1 MNIKRI
7 AEKLMRK
14 YDTNNPFKLAD
25 ELGIIVK
32 YDDLGN
38 TWGYFITYKRIKIIH
53 INKNIEEWLQR
64 YTCAHEL
71 GHSILHKGVPTPF
84 LKKHTLF
91 SIEKIERQANTFA
104 VELLMPDTI
113 ISKFDGYTIH
123 NIADII
129 GIPNGLEVLK
139 EK

>member
-1 MNIKRI
+1 MDIKRT

-14 YDTNNPFKLAD
+14 YNTNDPFKLA
-25 ELGIIVK
+25 EKLNIIVK

-53 INKNIEEWLQR
+53 INNNLEEWLQR

-91 SIEKIERQANTFA
+91 SIDKIERQANTFA
-104 VELLMPDTI
+104 VELLMPDKVI
-113 ISKFDGYTIH
+113 AQYEGYTVH
-123 NIADII
+123 NIADIV

-139 EK
+139 K

>member
-14 YDTNNPFKLAD
+14 YDTNNPFKIAD

-104 VELLMPDTI
+104 VELLMPDEI
-113 ISKFDGYTIH
+113 ISKYDGYTIH
-123 NIADII
+123 NIADIV

-139 EK
+139 K

>member
-38 TWGYFITYKRIKIIH
+38 TWGYFIIYKRIKIIH
-53 INKNIEEWLQR
+53 INKNIDEWLQR

-104 VELLMPDTI
+104 VELLMPDEI
-113 ISKFDGYTIH
+113 ISKYDGYTIH
-123 NIADII
+123 NIADIV
-129 GIPNGLEVLK
+129 GVPNGLEVLK

>member
-1 MNIKRI
+1 MDIKRT

-14 YDTNNPFKLAD
+14 YNTNDPFKLA
-25 ELGIIVK
+25 EKLNIIVK

-53 INKNIEEWLQR
+53 INSNLEEWLQR

-71 GHSILHKGVPTPF
+71 GHSVLHKGVPTPF

-91 SIEKIERQANTFA
+91 SVDKIERQANTFA
-104 VELLMPDTI
+104 VELLMPDDI
-113 ISKFDGYTIH
+113 ISQYDGYTIH
-123 NIADII
+123 NIADIV

-139 EK
+139 K

>member
-53 INKNIEEWLQR
+53 INKNIDEWLQR

-104 VELLMPDTI
+104 VELLMPDEI
-113 ISKFDGYTIH
+113 ISKYDGYTIH
-123 NIADII
+123 NIADIV

>member
-1 MNIKRI
+1 MDIKRTV
-7 AEKLMRK
+7 EKLMRK
-14 YDTNNPFKLAD
+14 YNTNDPFKLA
-25 ELGIIVK
+25 EKLNIIVK

-53 INKNIEEWLQR
+53 INNNLEEWLQR

-91 SIEKIERQANTFA
+91 SIDKIERQANTFA
-104 VELLMPDTI
+104 VELLMPDKVI
-113 ISKFDGYTIH
+113 AQYEDYTVH
-123 NIADII
+123 NIADIV

-139 EK
+139 K

>member
-1 MNIKRI
+1 MDIKRTV
-7 AEKLMRK
+7 EKLMRK
-14 YDTNNPFKLAD
+14 YNTNDPFKLA
-25 ELGIIVK
+25 EKLNIIVK

-53 INKNIEEWLQR
+53 INNNLEEWLQR

-91 SIEKIERQANTFA
+91 SIDKIERQANTFA
-104 VELLMPDTI
+104 VELLMPDKVI
-113 ISKFDGYTIH
+113 AQYEGYTVH
-123 NIADII
+123 NIADIV

-139 EK
+139 K

>member
-1 MNIKRI
+1 MDIKRTVK
-7 AEKLMRK
+7 KLMRK
-14 YDTNNPFKLAD
+14 YNTNDPFKLA
-25 ELGIIVK
+25 ESLNIIVK

-53 INKNIEEWLQR
+53 INNNLEEWLQR

-91 SIEKIERQANTFA
+91 SIDKIERQANTFA
-104 VELLMPDTI
+104 VELLLPDNVI
-113 ISKFDGYTIH
+113 AQYEGYTVH
-123 NIADII
+123 NIADIV

-139 EK
+139 K

>member
-1 MNIKRI
+1 MDIKRTV
-7 AEKLMRK
+7 EKLMRK
-14 YDTNNPFKLAD
+14 YNTNDPFKLA
-25 ELGIIVK
+25 EKLNIIVK

-53 INKNIEEWLQR
+53 INNNLEEWLQR

-91 SIEKIERQANTFA
+91 SIDKIERQANTFA
-104 VELLMPDTI
+104 VELLIPDKVI
-113 ISKFDGYTIH
+113 AQYEGYTVH
-123 NIADII
+123 NIADIV
-129 GIPNGLEVLK
+129 GIPNGLKVLK
-139 EK
+139 K

>member
-1 MNIKRI
+1 MDIKRTV
-7 AEKLMRK
+7 EKLMRK
-14 YDTNNPFKLAD
+14 YNTNDPFKLA
-25 ELGIIVK
+25 EKLNIIVK

-53 INKNIEEWLQR
+53 INNNLEEWLQR

-91 SIEKIERQANTFA
+91 SIDKIERQANTFA
-104 VELLMPDTI
+104 V
-113 ISKFDGYTIH
+113 
-123 NIADII
+123 
-129 GIPNGLEVLK
+129 
-139 EK
+139 

>member
-14 YDTNNPFKLAD
+14 YDTNNPFKIAD

-104 VELLMPDTI
+104 VELLMPDEI
-113 ISKFDGYTIH
+113 ISKYDGYTIH

>member
-1 MNIKRI
+1 MDIKRTV
-7 AEKLMRK
+7 EKLMRK
-14 YDTNNPFKLAD
+14 YNTNDPFKLA
-25 ELGIIVK
+25 ESLNIIVN

-53 INKNIEEWLQR
+53 INNNLEEWLQR

-91 SIEKIERQANTFA
+91 SIDKIERQANTFA
-104 VELLMPDTI
+104 VELLLPDNVI
-113 ISKFDGYTIH
+113 AQYEGYTVH
-123 NIADII
+123 NIADIV

-139 EK
+139 K

>member
-32 YDDLGN
+32 YDNLGN

-104 VELLMPDTI
+104 VELLMPDEI
-113 ISKFDGYTIH
+113 ISKYDGYTIH
-123 NIADII
+123 NIADIV

-139 EK
+139 K

>member
-1 MNIKRI
+1 MDIKRTV
-7 AEKLMRK
+7 EKLMRK
-14 YDTNNPFKLAD
+14 YNTNDPFKLA
-25 ELGIIVK
+25 EKLNIIVK

-53 INKNIEEWLQR
+53 INNNLEEWLQR

-91 SIEKIERQANTFA
+91 SIDKIERQANTFA
-104 VELLMPDTI
+104 VELLMPDKVI
-113 ISKFDGYTIH
+113 AQYEGYTVH
-123 NIADII
+123 NVADIV

-139 EK
+139 K

>member
-1 MNIKRI
+1 MDIKRTV
-7 AEKLMRK
+7 EKLMRK
-14 YDTNNPFKLAD
+14 YNTNDPFKLA
-25 ELGIIVK
+25 EKLNIIVK

-53 INKNIEEWLQR
+53 INNNLEEWLQR

-91 SIEKIERQANTFA
+91 SVDKIERQANTFA
-104 VELLMPDTI
+104 VELLMPDKVI
-113 ISKFDGYTIH
+113 AQYECYTVY
-123 NIADII
+123 NIADIV

-139 EK
+139 K

>member
-104 VELLMPDTI
+104 VELLMPDEI
-113 ISKFDGYTIH
+113 ISKYDGYTIH
-123 NIADII
+123 NIADIV

-139 EK
+139 EE

>member
-53 INKNIEEWLQR
+53 INKNIDEWLQR

-71 GHSILHKGVPTPF
+71 GHSLLHKGVPTPF

-104 VELLMPDTI
+104 VELLMPDEI
-113 ISKFDGYTIH
+113 ISKYDGYTIH
-123 NIADII
+123 NIADIV

>member
-1 MNIKRI
+1 MDIKRTV
-7 AEKLMRK
+7 EKLMRK
-14 YDTNNPFKLAD
+14 YNTNNPFKLA
-25 ELGIIVK
+25 ESLNIIVK

-53 INKNIEEWLQR
+53 INNNLEEWLQR

-91 SIEKIERQANTFA
+91 SIDKIERQANTFA
-104 VELLMPDTI
+104 VELLLPDNVI
-113 ISKFDGYTIH
+113 AQYEGYTVH
-123 NIADII
+123 NIADIV

-139 EK
+139 K

>member
-1 MNIKRI
+1 MNIPLRVKNLV
-7 AEKLMRK
+7 AK

>member
-1 MNIKRI
+1 MNIKHI

>member
-1 MNIKRI
+1 MDIKRTV
-7 AEKLMRK
+7 EKLMRK
-14 YDTNNPFKLAD
+14 YNTNDPFKLA
-25 ELGIIVK
+25 EKLNIIVK

-53 INKNIEEWLQR
+53 INNNLEEWLQR

-91 SIEKIERQANTFA
+91 SIDKIERQANTFA
-104 VELLMPDTI
+104 VELLIPDKVI
-113 ISKFDGYTIH
+113 AQYEGYTVH
-123 NIADII
+123 NIADIV

-139 EK
+139 K

>member
-1 MNIKRI
+1 MDIKRT

-14 YDTNNPFKLAD
+14 YNTNDPFKLA
-25 ELGIIVK
+25 EKLNIIVK

-38 TWGYFITYKRIKIIH
+38 TWRYFITYKRIKIIH
-53 INKNIEEWLQR
+53 INNNLEEWLQR

-91 SIEKIERQANTFA
+91 SIDKIERQANTFA
-104 VELLMPDTI
+104 VELLIPDKVI
-113 ISKFDGYTIH
+113 AQYEGYTVH
-123 NIADII
+123 NIADIV

-139 EK
+139 K

>member
-1 MNIKRI
+1 MDIKRT

-14 YDTNNPFKLAD
+14 YNTNDPFKLA
-25 ELGIIVK
+25 EKLNIIVK

-53 INKNIEEWLQR
+53 INNNLEEWLQR

-91 SIEKIERQANTFA
+91 SIDKIERQANTFA
-104 VELLMPDTI
+104 VELLMPDKVI
-113 ISKFDGYTIH
+113 AQYEGYTVH
-123 NIADII
+123 NVADIV

-139 EK
+139 K

>member
-1 MNIKRI
+1 MDIKRTV
-7 AEKLMRK
+7 EKLMRK
-14 YDTNNPFKLAD
+14 YNTNDPFKLA
-25 ELGIIVK
+25 ESLNIIVK

-53 INKNIEEWLQR
+53 INNNLEEWLQR

-91 SIEKIERQANTFA
+91 SIDKIERQANTFA
-104 VELLMPDTI
+104 VELLMPDNVI
-113 ISKFDGYTIH
+113 AQYEGYTVH
-123 NIADII
+123 NIADIV

-139 EK
+139 K

>member
-104 VELLMPDTI
+104 VELLMPDEI
-113 ISKFDGYTIH
+113 ISKYDGYTIH

-129 GIPNGLEVLK
+129 GIPNGL
-139 EK
+139 

>member
-1 MNIKRI
+1 MDIKRTV
-7 AEKLMRK
+7 EKLMRK
-14 YDTNNPFKLAD
+14 YNTNDPFKLA
-25 ELGIIVK
+25 EKLNIIVK

-53 INKNIEEWLQR
+53 INNNIEEWLQR

-91 SIEKIERQANTFA
+91 SIDKIERQANTFA
-104 VELLMPDTI
+104 VELLMPDKVI
-113 ISKFDGYTIH
+113 AQYEGYTVH
-123 NIADII
+123 NVADIV

-139 EK
+139 K

>member
-1 MNIKRI
+1 MDIKRTV
-7 AEKLMRK
+7 EKLMRK
-14 YDTNNPFKLAD
+14 YNTNNPFKLA
-25 ELGIIVK
+25 EKLNIIVK

-38 TWGYFITYKRIKIIH
+38 TWGYFITYKRVKIIH
-53 INKNIEEWLQR
+53 INSNLEEWLQR

-91 SIEKIERQANTFA
+91 SIDKIERQANTFA
-104 VELLMPDTI
+104 VELLMPDKVI
-113 ISKFDGYTIH
+113 AQYEGYTVH
-123 NIADII
+123 NVADIV

-139 EK
+139 K

>member
-1 MNIKRI
+1 MDIKRI

-104 VELLMPDTI
+104 VELLMPDEI
-113 ISKFDGYTIH
+113 ISKYDGYTIH

>member
-1 MNIKRI
+1 MNIKHI

-113 ISKFDGYTIH
+113 ISKGSVTT
-123 NIADII
+123 
-129 GIPNGLEVLK
+129 NG
-139 EK
+139 

>member
-1 MNIKRI
+1 MDIKRT

-14 YDTNNPFKLAD
+14 YNTNDPFKLA
-25 ELGIIVK
+25 ESLNIIVK

-53 INKNIEEWLQR
+53 INNNLEEWLQR

-84 LKKHTLF
+84 LKRHTLF
-91 SIEKIERQANTFA
+91 SIDKIERQANTFA
-104 VELLMPDTI
+104 VELLMPDKV
-113 ISKFDGYTIH
+113 ISQYEGYTVH
-123 NIADII
+123 NIADIV

-139 EK
+139 K

>member
-64 YTCAHEL
+64 YTCAHEI

-91 SIEKIERQANTFA
+91 SVEKIERQANTFA
-104 VELLMPDTI
+104 VELLMPDEI
-113 ISKFDGYTIH
+113 ISKYDGYTIH
-123 NIADII
+123 NIADIV

>member
-1 MNIKRI
+1 MDIKRTV
-7 AEKLMRK
+7 EKLMRK
-14 YDTNNPFKLAD
+14 YNTNDPFKLA
-25 ELGIIVK
+25 EKLNIFVK

-53 INKNIEEWLQR
+53 INNNLEEWLQR

-91 SIEKIERQANTFA
+91 SIDKIERQANTFA
-104 VELLMPDTI
+104 VELLIPDKVI
-113 ISKFDGYTIH
+113 AQYEGYTVH
-123 NIADII
+123 NIADIV

-139 EK
+139 K

>member
-1 MNIKRI
+1 MDIKRTV
-7 AEKLMRK
+7 EKLMRK
-14 YDTNNPFKLAD
+14 YNTNDPFKLA
-25 ELGIIVK
+25 ESLNIIVK

-53 INKNIEEWLQR
+53 INNNLEEWLQR

-91 SIEKIERQANTFA
+91 SIDKIERQANTFA
-104 VELLMPDTI
+104 VELLLPDNVI
-113 ISKFDGYTIH
+113 AQYEGYTVH
-123 NIADII
+123 NIADIV

-139 EK
+139 K

>member
-1 MNIKRI
+1 MDIKRTV
-7 AEKLMRK
+7 EKLMRK
-14 YDTNNPFKLAD
+14 YNTNDPFKLA
-25 ELGIIVK
+25 EKLNIIVK

-38 TWGYFITYKRIKIIH
+38 TWEYFITYKRIKIIH
-53 INKNIEEWLQR
+53 INNNLEEWLQR

-91 SIEKIERQANTFA
+91 SIDKIERQANTFA
-104 VELLMPDTI
+104 VELLMPDKVI
-113 ISKFDGYTIH
+113 AQYEGYSVH
-123 NIADII
+123 NIADIV

-139 EK
+139 K

>member
-25 ELGIIVK
+25 ELGIVVK

-53 INKNIEEWLQR
+53 INKNIDEWLQR

-104 VELLMPDTI
+104 VELLMPDDI
-113 ISKFDGYTIH
+113 ISKYDGYTIH
-123 NIADII
+123 NIADIV
-129 GIPNGLEVLK
+129 GVPNGLEVLK

>member
-7 AEKLMRK
+7 AEQLMRK